1 MKPTIF
7 ICLFTL
13 FSEFMIAQ
21 PEQNIHVRIPDSRM
35 EKVRTLGYEKPSN
48 ELIVEF
54 EKEK

>member
-1 MKPTIF
+1 
-7 ICLFTL
+7 
-13 FSEFMIAQ
+13 MIAQ
-21 PEQNIHVRIPDSRM
+21 PEQNIHVRIPDSWM